1 MLDLEA
7 TLTTN
12 MLVLSKLK
20 YLMTPVEPAPAPII
34 SNILSANQQLVPDDD
49 QVKV

>member
-7 TLTTN
+7 TLTSN
-12 MLVLSKLK
+12 VLVTSKLK
-20 YLMTPVEPAPAPII
+20 YLMTPVEPAPII